1 MSPMPTNNPIILCL
15 QNIFFKIFIQPPQEM
30 SDFCAFN
37 KTEIIISKNHFP
49 QYNLKSRRKK

>member
-1 MSPMPTNNPIILCL
+1 
-15 QNIFFKIFIQPPQEM
+15 M